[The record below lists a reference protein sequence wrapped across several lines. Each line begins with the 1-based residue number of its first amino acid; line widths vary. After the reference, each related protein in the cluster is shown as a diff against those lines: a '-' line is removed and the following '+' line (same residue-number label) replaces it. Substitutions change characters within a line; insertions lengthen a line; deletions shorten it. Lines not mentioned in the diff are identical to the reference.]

1 MSREQELARI
11 SDVNERWLRK
21 FKDTPNFD
29 PNNATL
35 EQSNEQY
42 RLTKEEFGQVG
53 KGAFADAVAKMSEE
67 ELAELRKL
75 PIYQKTSVPLQ

>member
-1 MSREQELARI
+1 MNREQELARI

-29 PNNATL
+29 PDNPTL

-42 RLTKEEFGQVG
+42 LLTKEEFGQVG
-53 KGAFADAVAKMSEE
+53 VGEFAESVAKMSEE

-75 PIYQKTSVPLQ
+75 PMYQDSSDSGL

>member
-1 MSREQELARI
+1 MNREQELARI

-29 PNNATL
+29 PDNPTL
-35 EQSNEQY
+35 EQSDEQY

-53 KGAFADAVAKMSEE
+53 VGEFAESVAKMSEE

-75 PIYQKTSVPLQ
+75 PMYQDSSDSGL

>member
-1 MSREQELARI
+1 MNRQQELARI

-29 PNNATL
+29 PENPTL
-35 EQSNEQY
+35 EQSDEQY

-53 KGAFADAVAKMSEE
+53 VGEFAESVAKMSEE

-75 PIYQKTSVPLQ
+75 SIYQDM

>member
-1 MSREQELARI
+1 MNREQELARI

-29 PNNATL
+29 PDNPTL
-35 EQSNEQY
+35 EQSDEQY

-53 KGAFADAVAKMSEE
+53 VGEFAESVAKMSEE

-75 PIYQKTSVPLQ
+75 PMYQDLSDHGL

>member
-1 MSREQELARI
+1 MNREQELARI

-29 PNNATL
+29 PDNPTL
-35 EQSNEQY
+35 EQSDEQY

-53 KGAFADAVAKMSEE
+53 VGEFAESVAKMSEE

-75 PIYQKTSVPLQ
+75 PMYQDSSDRGL